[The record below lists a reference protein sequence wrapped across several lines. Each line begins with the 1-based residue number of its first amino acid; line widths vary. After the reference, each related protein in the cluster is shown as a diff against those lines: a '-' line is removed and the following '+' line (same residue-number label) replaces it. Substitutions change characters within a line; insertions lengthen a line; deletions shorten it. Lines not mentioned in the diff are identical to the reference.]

1 MRICRLALFANYGSC
16 TDGARLIA
24 FAKMRS
30 IRLLLLVLASICFS
44 FVAPASAQSNRHIL
58 YGDVRVDESKVT
70 GLKPISF
77 DLLLYNEM
85 GTIVARQS
93 ASNNGRYRFNDL
105 PGGRYNLVVEL
116 ENREI
121 ARVRVDFTSPLIEDL
136 KQDLL
141 LEWKP
146 ADTTAKGSTTSAADA
161 YDRKPANQT
170 LFDQALDAFD
180 KQHYDQ
186 AAELLRRIVNTD
198 PRDFQAW
205 TQLANVHFLRKDFA
219 AAENEY
225 LRAIDSRPGF
235 FLAVFNLGRLE
246 ITMKNYDVAIE
257 VLGRAVKLKPD
268 SADANYFLGEAY
280 LQIKKGSAGV
290 TYLNEA
296 IRLDPGGMAEVHLR
310 LAALYNGAG
319 LKDKAAV
326 EYEQFL
332 KKRPD
337 YQDRKK
343 LEKYIAENKKP

>member
-1 MRICRLALFANYGSC
+1 M
-16 TDGARLIA
+16 
-24 FAKMRS
+24 
-30 IRLLLLVLASICFS
+30 LASICFS
-44 FVAPASAQSNRHIL
+44 FVASASAQSNRHIL

-93 ASNNGRYRFNDL
+93 VSNSGRYRFNDL

-116 ENREI
+116 ENREVT
-121 ARVRVDFTSPLIEDL
+121 RLRVDFTSPLIEDL

-146 ADTTAKGSTTSAADA
+146 TNTTARASVTSAADS

-170 LFDQALDAFD
+170 LFDQALDAID
-180 KQHYDQ
+180 KQHYSE
-186 AAELLRRIVNTD
+186 AAGLLHRLVDAD

-205 TQLANVHFLRKDFA
+205 TQLANVDYRQKNFP

-257 VLGRAVKLKPD
+257 ALGRAVKLKPD
-268 SADANYFLGEAY
+268 SADANYFLGETY
-280 LQIKKGSAGV
+280 LQIKKGSAAV
-290 TYLNEA
+290 PYLNEA
-296 IRLDPGGMAEVHLR
+296 IRLDPSGMAEVHLR
-310 LAALYNGAG
+310 LATLYNGAG
-319 LKDKAAV
+319 MKDKAVA
-326 EYEQFL
+326 EYEEFL

-337 YQDRKK
+337 YPDRKK
-343 LEKYIAENKKP
+343 LEKYIAENKKL

>member
-1 MRICRLALFANYGSC
+1 M
-16 TDGARLIA
+16 IA
-24 FAKMRS
+24 FAKMSS
-30 IRLLLLVLASICFS
+30 IRLLLLVLASICYS

-58 YGDVRVDESKVT
+58 YGDVRIDESKVT

-93 ASNNGRYRFNDL
+93 VSNNGRYRFNGL

-116 ENREI
+116 ENKEI
-121 ARVRVDFTSPLIEDL
+121 TRLPVDFTSPLIEDL

-146 ADTTAKGSTTSAADA
+146 TNATGKAAVTSAADS

-170 LFDQALDAFD
+170 LFDQGLDAID
-180 KQHYDQ
+180 KQHYDE
-186 AAELLRRIVNTD
+186 AAGLLHRIVDSD

-205 TQLANVHFLRKDFA
+205 TQLANLDFRQKNFP

-246 ITMKNYDVAIE
+246 LTMKNYDVAIE
-257 VLGRAVKLKPD
+257 ALGRAVKLKPD

-290 TYLNEA
+290 PYLNEA
-296 IRLDPGGMAEVHLR
+296 IRLDPSGMAEVHLR

-319 LKDKAAV
+319 MKDKAAV
-326 EYEQFL
+326 EYEEFL
-332 KKRPD
+332 KQRPD